1 MFHTIIIAGHLG
13 RDPEMRYTTTGHPVT
28 TFSVASNRRWTDQDG
43 QPQEET
49 IWFRVSA
56 FGKLAETCN
65 QFLAKGQPVLV
76 EGRLRP
82 DESGNPRTWIGQDGT
97 PRASFE
103 VIASTVRFLGRR
115 EGVAGETSEPAGDEA
130 IDAPVADTEADI
142 DPLVEMAA
150 QELGATVREAPA
162 VPEPVF
168 PADVMMKD
176 GTFIQAGTPI
186 SQIGID
192 LARRIAQYW
201 QSTGKY
207 PDFVT
212 AVLGQ

>member
-1 MFHTIIIAGHLG
+1 MFHTIIIAGYLG
-13 RDPEMRYTTTGHPVT
+13 RDPEMRYTPAGYPVT
-28 TFSVASNRRWTDQDG
+28 DFSLASNRRWTDQDG
-43 QPQEET
+43 QLHEET

-56 FGKLAETCN
+56 FGELAETCN

-103 VIASTVRFLGRR
+103 VIATTVRFLGRR
-115 EGVAGETSEPAGDEA
+115 EETTGEAGEPASDEA

-150 QELGATVREAPA
+150 QLGATVREAPA
-162 VPEPVF
+162 APEPVF
-168 PADVMMKD
+168 PADVRMKD

-186 SQIGID
+186 SQID
-192 LARRIAQYW
+192 PERVYKIAQYW
-201 QSTGKY
+201 QGQGKY
-207 PDFVT
+207 PEFT
-212 AVLGQ
+212 SAVLGQ